1 MIFLN
6 GPASPSDSLPRSVPE
21 RLQEFLSCA
30 SCSSECSREFS
41 HIYSVL
47 TLSSCAASN
56 LSMVCSLNVG
66 WVWMVCVLGASGA
79 FWEDDFNPG
88 ADGSIE
94 ALSGAGAVC
103 SAGIENLLLK
113 PSLMERLP
121 EGILL
126 FRLVIDFLVSKI
138 WNSCQ
143 SETQLTFWD
152 RPATT
157 PTVDM
162 EEGTGGSRLF
172 QPRFLSGTRR
182 REGFQDAHAG
192 VGRQARYTEG
202 SSVVHKCSR

>member
-1 MIFLN
+1 MQCGN
-6 GPASPSDSLPRSVPE
+6 
-21 RLQEFLSCA
+21 
-30 SCSSECSREFS
+30 RE
-41 HIYSVL
+41 L
-47 TLSSCAASN
+47 AAQ
-56 LSMVCSLNVG
+56 
-66 WVWMVCVLGASGA
+66 AQ
-79 FWEDDFNPG
+79 P
-88 ADGSIE
+88 DGEI
-94 ALSGAGAVC
+94 A
-103 SAGIENLLLK
+103 
-113 PSLMERLP
+113 R
-121 EGILL
+121 
-126 FRLVIDFLVSKI
+126 RDLVVQARYRFLVSKI